1 MREISNFT
9 ELHAA
14 LAKFVPPARSMRGA
28 YTLERMRV
36 LMEYLGNP
44 QDNYKAIHVAGT
56 SGKTSTC
63 YYITSLLKQ
72 AGCKV
77 GLTVSPHISE
87 VNDRVQINLEPL
99 PEKIF
104 CKEFS
109 LFLGQ
114 VEQSNVNPTYFE
126 LLVAFA
132 YWEFDRQEVDYAVI
146 EVGLGGLLDGTNVIS
161 RADKTCVITDIGLDH
176 VDVLGQTIPEITAQK
191 AGIIQPHN
199 AVVMYEQGDVVM
211 DVVRE
216 ICEQIHGE
224 LHEVWELQPSQLP
237 KNLVLF
243 QRRNWYLA
251 LMAYDYLSKRDCLP
265 ELGES
270 QLAESTAVAVPAR
283 METFIYKDKTIIL
296 DGAHNAQKMHALAI
310 SVHKAYGKQ
319 SVALLISLVQSKNFK
334 IRTSLQEVLATAD
347 HAIITGFDTTQD
359 MRKQSVKPVKI
370 AEHCL
375 DLGFDSIDIVED
387 PQTAF
392 KRLLDRPEPVLLVT
406 GSFYLLNHIRPLV
419 LKLTKRASA
428 KPAA

>member
-1 MREISNFT
+1 
-9 ELHAA
+9 
-14 LAKFVPPARSMRGA
+14 
-28 YTLERMRV
+28 
-36 LMEYLGNP
+36 
-44 QDNYKAIHVAGT
+44 
-56 SGKTSTC
+56 
-63 YYITSLLKQ
+63 
-72 AGCKV
+72 
-77 GLTVSPHISE
+77 
-87 VNDRVQINLEPL
+87 
-99 PEKIF
+99 
-104 CKEFS
+104 
-109 LFLGQ
+109 
-114 VEQSNVNPTYFE
+114 
-126 LLVAFA
+126 
-132 YWEFDRQEVDYAVI
+132 
-146 EVGLGGLLDGTNVIS
+146 
-161 RADKTCVITDIGLDH
+161 
-176 VDVLGQTIPEITAQK
+176 
-191 AGIIQPHN
+191 
-199 AVVMYEQGDVVM
+199 
-211 DVVRE
+211 
-216 ICEQIHGE
+216 
-224 LHEVWELQPSQLP
+224 
-237 KNLVLF
+237 
-243 QRRNWYLA
+243 
-251 LMAYDYLSKRDCLP
+251 MAYDYLSKRDCLP